1 MHVFR
6 AHCILQSY
14 TEWSTLTSNTEVL
27 QTVKGMHINIVSSL
41 PNKKSFQYSLN
52 EVETEFVRQARSTK
66 SARKKSQCSHKVWAC
81 GTYITH
87 LCQAQKR
94 WWMRLILNMKSLNRF
109 VRYKEFKMDT
119 VSSILHLVRPKI
131 FLVKL
136 DIKDAYYSIPI
147 KESHQKL
154 LKFKFEGKLYKFL
167 ALMVILEAQGNS
179 QSYWN
184 LHWKHWEFNV
194 NLW

>member
-1 MHVFR
+1 M
-6 AHCILQSY
+6 
-14 TEWSTLTSNTEVL
+14 N
-27 QTVKGMHINIVSSL
+27 
-41 PNKKSFQYSLN
+41 
-52 EVETEFVRQARSTK
+52 
-66 SARKKSQCSHKVWAC
+66 
-81 GTYITH
+81 
-87 LCQAQKR
+87 
-94 WWMRLILNMKSLNRF
+94 
-109 VRYKEFKMDT
+109 T

-179 QSYWN
+179 QSY
-184 LHWKHWEFNV
+184 
-194 NLW
+194 

>member
-1 MHVFR
+1 MSGRQGVR
-6 AHCILQSY
+6 NLLGKRVNAHTKYEPAELISP
-14 TEWSTLTSNTEVL
+14 
-27 QTVKGMHINIVSSL
+27 I
-41 PNKKSFQYSLN
+41 
-52 EVETEFVRQARSTK
+52 FVRP
-66 SARKKSQCSHKVWAC
+66 
-81 GTYITH
+81 
-87 LCQAQKR
+87 KR
-94 WWMRLILNMKSLNRF
+94 DGGMRLILNMKSLNRF

-179 QSYWN
+179 QSY
-184 LHWKHWEFNV
+184 
-194 NLW
+194 